1 MTPSGKNRSRL
12 LAALGLA
19 AVLAIAAAPSEA
31 VPTYSE
37 VRSAWRPSEAYLL
50 DRHGEILHQMRVDF
64 RQRRLAWV
72 SIEEM
77 SSTFR
82 KAVLG
87 AEDRRFYSHS
97 GVDWAALGVAAVDHV
112 LGSSRRGASTITMQ
126 LAVLLGEAKVPRAG
140 RRTIRHKIEQIA
152 AAIELEKTWSK
163 DQIFEAYLNLVTY
176 RGELRGI
183 GAAAQ
188 GLSRKHPSGLTQT
201 DSLVLAALLPSPNA
215 PAQRVAER
223 ACALARSRRLG
234 IACEDLRRRAFE
246 CLSAPPEIAPVAA
259 AAPHL
264 ARRLLAQPGDRIAT
278 SLDAAIQRT
287 AAEAI
292 RDQLLGLGAQNVR
305 DAAAIVVDN
314 ATGEV
319 LAYVGSSGAHSQS
332 RMVDGVRALRQA
344 GSTLKP
350 FLYATALERGYI
362 TAASLIVDSPINLE
376 TAAGLYIPQNYDREF
391 KGTVSVRTALASS
404 LNVPAVR
411 TLVLTG
417 VDAFYA
423 TLKALGYESL
433 TEDAE
438 FYGYALALGSA
449 EVSLL
454 EQVNAYRTLANRGL
468 ASPLRFTTGHP
479 APKGRRVVSSK
490 TAFVISDI
498 LSDRAGRS
506 VTFGLANALGTPFW
520 TAVKTGT
527 SKNMRDNW
535 CIGYSRQYTVA
546 VWVGNF
552 EGDAMWDVSGV
563 TGAAPI
569 WLEIMNVLHSARP
582 SSPPSPPP
590 ALVYEPVRFEPA
602 VEPDRREWF
611 LTAHA
616 VRVIQLS
623 SPEVTAPRIQS
634 PPNGMIMAL
643 DPDIP
648 APYQAVL
655 FQSSTDRLP
664 LRWVLDEVEIGSA
677 GTPFL
682 WLPSPG
688 THRLSLVGEGNSP
701 LDEVRFE
708 VRGSQD

>member
-1 MTPSGKNRSRL
+1 MTPHRPTHSRRL
-12 LAALGLA
+12 AVLGLTAVLTLAATPAEA
-19 AVLAIAAAPSEA
+19 A
-31 VPTYSE
+31 PTYSE

-50 DRHGEILHQMRVDF
+50 DRRGEIMQQLRVDF
-64 RQRRLAWV
+64 RERRLPWV
-72 SIEEM
+72 PLGEM
-77 SSTFR
+77 SPTFR
-82 KAVLG
+82 EAVLG

-97 GVDWAALGVAAVDHV
+97 GVDWAALGVAAVEHIF
-112 LGSSRRGASTITMQ
+112 GSSRRGASTITMQ

-140 RRTIRHKIEQIA
+140 KRTIQHKFAQIA
-152 AAIELEKTWSK
+152 AAIELEKRWSK
-163 DQIFEAYLNLVTY
+163 DQILEAYLNLVTY

-183 GAAAQ
+183 GAAAE
-188 GLSRKHPSGLTQT
+188 GLSRKPPSGLTQT
-201 DSLVLAALLPSPNA
+201 DSVVLAALLPAPNA
-215 PAQRVAER
+215 SAQRVADR

-234 IACEDLRRRAFE
+234 IACQDLRRRAFE
-246 CLSAPPEIAPVAA
+246 CLSAPPEITLVAA

-278 SLDAAIQRT
+278 SLDAGIQQT

-292 RDQLLGLGAQNVR
+292 RDHLLGLGAQNVR

-319 LAYVGSSGAHSQS
+319 LAYVGSSGAHSQAH
-332 RMVDGVRALRQA
+332 MVDGVRALWQA

-350 FLYATALERGYI
+350 FLYATALERGYV
-362 TAASLIVDSPINLE
+362 TAASLLEDSPLNLE

-417 VDAFYA
+417 VDAFYT
-423 TLKALGYESL
+423 TLKTLGYESL

-454 EQVNAYRTLANRGL
+454 EQVNAYRTLANGGL

-479 APKGRRVVSSK
+479 APKGRQVLGST

-552 EGDAMWDVSGV
+552 EGDAMWDVSGM

-569 WLEIMNVLHSARP
+569 WLEIMNTLHRTRP
-582 SSPPSPPP
+582 SAPPSPPP
-590 ALVYEPVRFEPA
+590 ALVHEPVRFAPA
-602 VEPDRREWF
+602 LEPDRREWF
-611 LTAHA
+611 LAGQA
-616 VRVIQLS
+616 ARAIQLS
-623 SPEVTAPRIQS
+623 SPETTAPRIQS

-655 FQSSTDRLP
+655 FQSSPCRSS
-664 LRWVLDEVEIGSA
+664 LRWVLDGVDVDSA

-682 WLPSPG
+682 WPPSPG
-688 THRLSLVGEGNSP
+688 THRLLLIGEDGAP

-708 VRGSQD
+708 VRGSQG